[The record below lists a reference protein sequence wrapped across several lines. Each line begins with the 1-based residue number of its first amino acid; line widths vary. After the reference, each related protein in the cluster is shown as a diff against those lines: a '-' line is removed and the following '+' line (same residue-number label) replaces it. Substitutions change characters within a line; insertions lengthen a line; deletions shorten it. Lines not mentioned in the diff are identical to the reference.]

1 MLFAGNKLGRAAND
15 EVADA
20 HLGQSLA
27 PLPVLC
33 LSVPRPDQLLPLQ
46 RETATWGRGSMIRVQ
61 AWEESRNAAAA
72 AQREAR
78 RQAKG
83 RVMPGQAAA
92 A

>member
-20 HLGQSLA
+20 YLGQSLV

-33 LSVPRPDQLLPLQ
+33 LSVPRPDRLLPLQ
-46 RETATWGRGSMIRVQ
+46 HDTATWGRGSMIRVQ

-72 AQREAR
+72 AQQEAR

>member
-1 MLFAGNKLGRAAND
+1 MGRAAND

-20 HLGQSLA
+20 HLGQSLV

-33 LSVPRPDQLLPLQ
+33 LSVPRPDRLLDRLLPLQ
-46 RETATWGRGSMIRVQ
+46 RETATWGQSSMHRIQ

-83 RVMPGQAAA
+83 RVMPAQAAA